1 MGNFCES
8 SSHNSHHH
16 KRRNTINS
24 LDNSNEKFPDMPLW
38 NNGKKVGFGI
48 KEMPAYKCDL
58 KINKYKQNIKLIINM
73 DILKF

>member
-8 SSHNSHHH
+8 SSHNSHHN
-16 KRRNTINS
+16 KRKNTTNS
-24 LDNSNEKFPDMPLW
+24 NVNSNEKFPDMPLW

-58 KINKYKQNIKLIINM
+58 KIN
-73 DILKF
+73 